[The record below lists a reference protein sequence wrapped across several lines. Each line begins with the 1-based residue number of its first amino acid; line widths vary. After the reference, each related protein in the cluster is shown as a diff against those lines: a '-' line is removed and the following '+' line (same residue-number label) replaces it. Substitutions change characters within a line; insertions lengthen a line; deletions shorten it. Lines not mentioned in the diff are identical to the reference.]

1 MARVVGGDKS
11 GSVSVVVACFNE
23 EACIGACLDAI
34 FKVLPSCE
42 VIVVHGGTDRTA
54 DIARA
59 YKPQNGCVRVIDNHP
74 DFGKGHAI
82 RVGGNAA
89 AREFVAQFDADLQ
102 FDAEDLPALFEPLFD
117 GRLDVTLGS
126 RYMQDSV
133 RQRNSIPGVFR
144 TLGNSF
150 ASLYASMWSGARLT
164 DVQAGVK
171 AWTKRAWRII
181 DIKSDTYSYEAEIG
195 VKAALRGLR
204 VADVPVRTYARQG
217 GTTNVNVVWDGLR
230 LLKDITL
237 FGIRAK

>member
-1 MARVVGGDKS
+1 MTSVVGDRS

-23 EACIGACLDAI
+23 EECIGACLDAI

-54 DIARA
+54 EIARA
-59 YKPQNGCVRVIDNHP
+59 YQTQIGCVHVIDNHP

-89 AREFVAQFDADLQ
+89 RREFVAQFDADLQ
-102 FDAEDLPALFEPLFD
+102 FDAADLPALFEPLWE

-126 RYMQDSV
+126 RYMKDSV
-133 RQRNSIPGVFR
+133 RQRDSVPGFFR
-144 TLGNSF
+144 WFGNNF
-150 ASLYASMWSGARLT
+150 ASLYASMWSRVRLT

-171 AWTKRAWRII
+171 AWTKRAWRVF
-181 DIKSDTYSYEAEIG
+181 DIKSDNYSYEAEIG

-217 GTTNVNVVWDGLR
+217 GATNVNVVWDGLR

-237 FGIRAK
+237 FGLRFK